1 MRVEG
6 WWGLLLCLA
15 CVPVQAAEKETDP
28 PLELIELLGEME
40 EAGDEME
47 IAMSEVTAKPVT
59 EGVRAREVKDD
70 E

>member
-1 MRVEG
+1 MRLDG
-6 WWGLLLCLA
+6 TFGLMLFLA
-15 CVPVQAAEKETDP
+15 FGLAHAAETETDP

-47 IAMSEVTAKPVT
+47 IAMSEVVARLDK
-59 EGVRAREVKDD
+59 EGASAREVKDD